1 MFNLNK
7 FLKSDLSKKM
17 NIDEELIN
25 EVQKS
30 FSEAIPTTS
39 TSTTTTKAI
48 SIYSQF
54 KKAAQQFKK
63 TKQIEEYQ
71 PTYNE
76 YSLNYYIELLNTI
89 TNNKKKDNN
98 DIVYLDNK
106 QYIGIIPI
114 VYDPQNI
121 KTNFEHLIKQNEYKN
136 ALFIFND
143 NVEYFINNSFN
154 VGRGNAIIRPY
165 KKSLMAYGI
174 PTGILGTQLQKLS
187 IDKTGIVK
195 YTDTKGDILI
205 SKNIREYIDDA
216 INNIIKIINTRS
228 NDPVYFVKY
237 LIYSAN
243 NDNIEIQLKT
253 DTGMKNINVKNLGN
267 TIFDVSDYIKKYII
281 EKIYN
286 IPQIVFK
293 ELGNIAGN
301 PNLDI
306 FYIKKEYFGT
316 TINLD
321 AENKKLNNNTKYK
334 IFTFSDIHADIDAL
348 IINLRDCAQ
357 VISKTNVYETF
368 NTTYKTYGYGDTYQ
382 ANNNILNIRK
392 HNNDQFLEY
401 LLKLNLNN
409 TFTND
414 FNFMNKGKDYQN
426 CNNLFN
432 DFCNLGYEWT
442 AENTYVIINGDLL
455 DGYRPANIQNFDFI
469 FKDVNGNIIY
479 KNYNDLNQE
488 EKQNSLYIHQ
498 YPQIEIKLLMF
509 LNKLDE
515 MAIKKN
521 SRVIKLI
528 GNHELSNFN
537 TGGLINNN
545 YYSFGNT
552 INDKKLN
559 NWNHKNENYFNKI
572 ERKNYFKYNE
582 DGFKL
587 FVKRGTGLLLQ
598 IILDGYSYIFVH
610 AALYNKFNDKPTST
624 STIDYSDKNIY
635 NNIKNI
641 NRIINMKDINNNDF
655 VQNNLNILSGLTES
669 RYLGNTYDDNI
680 CTNAQY
686 GLNKIFEDF
695 CDNNINCN
703 PDKVKLF
710 IGHCPQYFFSTNISN
725 ALILS
730 NVTKLNDNAYQ
741 FNCINTNCTTKINN
755 VTSAILNN
763 SNSEDYHNTYLFPG
777 ITVQCREPKT
787 NNFNIY
793 RVDVG
798 VSRCFDTFNKDLNI
812 IDERKNFI
820 GRLPQVIKIDGDTIS
835 VIRTTIDNARKS
847 QPRPHLEQLKLFGKN
862 YLTYSGHVPSSG
874 TGSGT
879 GSILGL
885 RTGSG
890 PGLGPGLRTGTGL
903 GLDLITETSLRESN
917 SSSNEEESISNT
929 DNSDIFL
936 SMN

>member
-17 NIDEELIN
+17 DIDEELIN

-39 TSTTTTKAI
+39 TSTTTKANN
-48 SIYSQF
+48 IYSKL
-54 KKAAQQFKK
+54 KKAAQQFKIK
-63 TKQIEEYQ
+63 KQIEEYQ
-71 PTYNE
+71 PTYYD
-76 YSLNYYIELLNTI
+76 YSLDRYKGYLQAV
-89 TNNKKKDNN
+89 TNVTNIKKDNN
-98 DIVYLDNK
+98 DIFYLNNDT
-106 QYIGIIPI
+106 QSIGIISI
-114 VYDPQNI
+114 VYDPKNN

-143 NVEYFINNSFN
+143 NVEDFINNSFK
-154 VGRGNAIIRPY
+154 VGSGNAIIRPY

-174 PTGILGTQLQKLS
+174 PTGTQRLNFNTQTRNVS
-187 IDKTGIVK
+187 
-195 YTDTKGDILI
+195 YTDTKGTLI
-205 SKNIREYIDDA
+205 SKNIKEYIDDA

-243 NDNIEIQLKT
+243 NDNIEIQLNT
-253 DTGMKNINVKNLGN
+253 DTGTKNINVKNLGN
-267 TIFDVSDYIKKYII
+267 RLFDVHDDIKNYII
-281 EKIYN
+281 TQIYN
-286 IPQIVFK
+286 IPQRVFA
-293 ELGNIAGN
+293 ELGNISEN

-321 AENKKLNNNTKYK
+321 AQNKKLIDGKKYK

-357 VISKTNVYETF
+357 VIKKKTEEYNEF
-368 NTTYKTYGYGDTYQ
+368 NRKYSDYGDTYQ

-401 LLKLNLNN
+401 LLQLNLNSR
-409 TFTND
+409 FTNN
-414 FNFMNKGKDYQN
+414 FNFMNKGKDYLN
-426 CNNLFN
+426 CNDLFN
-432 DFCNLGYEWT
+432 DFCDLGYEWT
-442 AENTYVIINGDLL
+442 AENTYIIINGDLL
-455 DGYRPANIQNFDFI
+455 DGYRPPPPPQTPSNIEISDFI
-469 FKDVNGNIIY
+469 FKDAHGNIINKMY
-479 KNYNDLNQE
+479 DNLNQTE
-488 EKQNSLYIHQ
+488 QQNLLYIHQ

-509 LNKLDE
+509 LNRLDE
-515 MAIKKN
+515 MAIEKN

-537 TGGLINNN
+537 NGGLLDNN

-552 INDKKLN
+552 INNKDTSN
-559 NWNHKNENYFNKI
+559 NWVHKTKENYFNTI
-572 ERKNYFKYNE
+572 ERKDYFKYND

-610 AALYNKFNDKPTST
+610 AALYNKQYLNRNYNLDTT
-624 STIDYSDKNIY
+624 NIY
-635 NNIKNI
+635 NDIKKINENI
-641 NRIINMKDINNNDF
+641 NMQNINEEFKNNISTDSDSTTLTKA
-655 VQNNLNILSGLTES
+655 VIKLLTED
-669 RYLGNTYDDNI
+669 RFLGENYNSDICDNPI
-680 CTNAQY
+680 N

-710 IGHCPQYFFSTNISN
+710 IGHCPQYLFIPNTTN

-730 NVTKLNDNAYQ
+730 NFTQLNNNAYQ
-741 FNCINTNCTTKINN
+741 FNCTNANCTTKINKAK
-755 VTSAILNN
+755 SKKLDLSNN
-763 SNSEDYHNTYLFPG
+763 EDYHNTYLFPG
-777 ITVQCREPKT
+777 ITVQCREPNT

-798 VSRCFDTFNKDLNI
+798 VSRCFDPFNKNLNI
-812 IDERKNFI
+812 INDRKNFI

-847 QPRPHLEQLKLFGKN
+847 QPRPHLEQLTLFGKN
-862 YLTYSGHVPSSG
+862 YLTDSSHRPSSG

-879 GSILGL
+879 GSRPVL
-885 RTGSG
+885 R
-890 PGLGPGLRTGTGL
+890 
-903 GLDLITETSLRESN
+903 TETSLIESN
-917 SSSNEEESISNT
+917 NNSSNEEESIYNSLLPSN
-929 DNSDIFL
+929 
-936 SMN
+936 